1 MLDFNEEDEL
11 RANTAHF
18 KKKEITFNIR
28 DEKRLESIMNFN
40 PGNSNNKVMKN
51 NLMGSVGILGGGLGN
66 LNKSGSFKTSLN
78 TSLTG
83 IMNNKP
89 GLLNNNFKELLI
101 KKHKMDISLQKS
113 LEREMKKE
121 KELSLSTSLF

>member
-51 NLMGSVGILGGGLGN
+51 NVMESVGLLGGSLGN
-66 LNKSGSFKTSLN
+66 FDL
-78 TSLTG
+78 
-83 IMNNKP
+83 
-89 GLLNNNFKELLI
+89 
-101 KKHKMDISLQKS
+101 
-113 LEREMKKE
+113 MK
-121 KELSLSTSLF
+121 